1 MCSVATPNVLV
12 IMTDQ
17 QQAMSLGLYGNPDVR
32 TPALERLAADGLL
45 YRHAFTAHPLC
56 VPSRAA
62 FWTGRWPHS
71 TGVRTNEIPLP
82 TSEVDWASLLLDRGY
97 TAGLFGKNH
106 VFRADQLDRSA
117 AVWEAGH
124 GGPVAR
130 GGTLVRSAPLPK
142 NAMPQGWASGDHAP
156 RYGTMTLSEPPEQS
170 TTALLADQCIEF
182 LGARADDRQPFLA
195 WLSIPD
201 PHEPYQASEPYAS
214 MYDPDAIQMPPWRP
228 DEFADKPERQQV
240 FHELFGFAEMPD
252 RRFREVRAMYYGMV
266 RQIDDHVGRVLDAL
280 RAGGL
285 DRDTIVI
292 FTSDHGDY
300 AGEHRLLGKSN
311 AFYDALTRVPMIV
324 SWPGHLPAG
333 MVRDELV
340 SLVDVMPTVLGLLG
354 IEVPAAVQG
363 QAMPGVLPDDHLAAR
378 PARQA
383 VFSEY
388 GAGGPAATLADVAA
402 LSPEARSGSGW
413 PLLRQR
419 EAHGHG
425 KMVRTARW
433 KYVHDVTGE
442 VDELYD
448 LESDPW
454 ELENLAARPEMASV
468 LTEMRQHLLDWLLAT
483 EDAKPVPLYF

>member
-1 MCSVATPNVLV
+1 VATPNVLV

-17 QQAMSLGLYGNPDVR
+17 QKATSLGLYGNPDVR
-32 TPALERLAADGLL
+32 TPALERLASDGVL

-82 TSEVDWASLLLDRGY
+82 ASEIDWATLLLDRGY

-106 VFRADQLDRSA
+106 VFRADQLDRFET
-117 AVWEAGH
+117 VWEAGH

-130 GGTLVRSAPLPK
+130 GGTLVRSAPLQR

-156 RYGTMTLSEPPEQS
+156 RYGTRTMTEPPEQS
-170 TTALLADQCIEF
+170 TTARLADQCIGF
-182 LGARADDRQPFLA
+182 LSARADDRQPFVA

-201 PHEPYQASEPYAS
+201 PHEPYQAAEPYAS
-214 MYDPDAIQMPPWRP
+214 RYDPDAISMPPWRP
-228 DEFADKPERQQV
+228 DEFVDKPERQQV

-252 RRFREVRAMYYGMV
+252 RRFREVRAMYYGMIQ
-266 RQIDDHVGRVLDAL
+266 QIDDHVGRVMDTL
-280 RAGGL
+280 RARGL
-285 DRDTIVI
+285 ADDTIVL

-311 AFYDALTRVPMIV
+311 AFYDCLTRVPLIL

-333 MVRDELV
+333 ETRDELV
-340 SLVDVMPTVLGLLG
+340 SLVDVMPTMLGLLG
-354 IEVPAAVQG
+354 IEVPDAVQG
-363 QAMPGVLPDDHLAAR
+363 QAMPGALADAP

-383 VFSEY
+383 VVSEY
-388 GAGGPAATLADVAA
+388 GAGGPAVTLDDVRQ
-402 LSPEARSGSGW
+402 LPPEARAGNGW

-425 KMVRTARW
+425 KMLRTHRW

-448 LESDPW
+448 LDADPW
-454 ELENLAARPEMASV
+454 ELENLAGRPENLGILA
-468 LTEMRQHLLDWLLAT
+468 EMRQHLLDWTLAT
-483 EDAKPVPLYF
+483 EDARPVPLYF

>member
-1 MCSVATPNVLV
+1 
-12 IMTDQ
+12 
-17 QQAMSLGLYGNPDVR
+17 
-32 TPALERLAADGLL
+32 LAGEGLL

-82 TSEVDWASLLLDRGY
+82 AAEVDWASLLLGRGY
-97 TAGLFGKNH
+97 VAGLFGKNH
-106 VFRADQLDRSA
+106 VFRDDQLDRFDT
-117 AVWEAGH
+117 VWEAGH
-124 GGPVAR
+124 GGPVPR
-130 GGTLVRSAPLPK
+130 GGTLIRATPLRQ
-142 NAMPQGWASGDHAP
+142 NAMPHGWASGDHAP
-156 RYGTMTLSEPPEQS
+156 RYGSRRLTEPPETA
-170 TTALLADQCIEF
+170 TTALLADQCIDF
-182 LGARADDRQPFLA
+182 VRARAQDRQPFLA

-214 MYDPDAIQMPPWRP
+214 LYDPDTIGMPPWCP
-228 DEFADKPERQQV
+228 DEFANKPERQQV

-252 RRFREVRAMYYGMV
+252 RRFREVRAMYYGMI

-285 DRDTIVI
+285 AEDTLVV

-311 AFYDALTRVPMIV
+311 AFYDALTRVPMV
-324 SWPGHLPAG
+324 LSWPGRLPAG
-333 MVRDELV
+333 TVQDGLV

-363 QAMPGVLPDDHLAAR
+363 QAMPGALPDDFSGTR
-378 PARQA
+378 PPRQV

-388 GAGGPAATLADVAA
+388 GAGGPAVTLADVVA
-402 LSPEARSGSGW
+402 LPPEARAGNGW

-425 KMVRTARW
+425 KMVRTTRW

-442 VDELYD
+442 ADELYD
-448 LESDPW
+448 LDADPW
-454 ELENLAARPEMASV
+454 ELENVAARPAMAGV
-468 LTEMRQHLLDWLLAT
+468 LGEMRQHLLDWLLST

>member
-1 MCSVATPNVLV
+1 MADTPNVLV

-17 QQAMSLGLYGNPDVR
+17 QMATSLGLYGNPDVR
-32 TPALERLAADGLL
+32 TPALERLAARGTM
-45 YRHAFTAHPLC
+45 YRHAYTAHPLC

-82 TSEVDWASLLLDRGY
+82 TSEIDWASLLLERGY
-97 TAGLFGKNH
+97 AASLFGKNH
-106 VFRADQLDRSA
+106 VFRADQLERFGT
-117 AVWEAGH
+117 VWEAGH

-130 GGTLVRSAPLPK
+130 GGTLVRNAPLRPD
-142 NAMPQGWASGDHAP
+142 AMPQGWASGQHAA
-156 RYGTMTLSEPPEQS
+156 RYDTRTLDSPPEQS
-170 TTALLADQCIEF
+170 TTALLADQCIQEME
-182 LGARADDRQPFLA
+182 ARAADGRPFLS

-214 MYDPDAIQMPPWRP
+214 LFDPDAITMPPWRP
-228 DEFADKPERQQV
+228 DEMADKPERQQV

-266 RQIDDHVGRVLDAL
+266 RQIDDHVGRVLDT
-280 RAGGL
+280 L
-285 DRDTIVI
+285 DRRGLTENTIVL

-311 AFYDALTRVPMIV
+311 AFYDCLTRVPLLL
-324 SWPGHLPAG
+324 SWPGHVPSG
-333 MVRDELV
+333 TIRDELV
-340 SLVDVMPTVLGLLG
+340 SLVDVMPTMLQLLG

-363 QAMPGVLPDDHLAAR
+363 QAMPGAVPDAP
-378 PARQA
+378 PARRA

-388 GAGGPAATLADVAA
+388 GAGGPAVTLADVAQVPA
-402 LSPEARSGSGW
+402 EQRAGVGW

-433 KYVHDVTGE
+433 KYVTDVTGE
-442 VDELYD
+442 IDELYD
-448 LESDPW
+448 LEADPW
-454 ELENLAARPEMASV
+454 ELENLAGRPDHAPVIAEMQ
-468 LTEMRQHLLDWLLAT
+468 RHLLEWLLET
-483 EDAKPVPLYF
+483 ENSRPVPLYF

>member
-1 MCSVATPNVLV
+1 MSSPNVLI

-17 QQAMSLGLYGNPDVR
+17 QQATSLGLYGNVDVR
-32 TPALERLAADGLL
+32 TPALERLAANGIL
-45 YRHAFTAHPLC
+45 YRQAYTAHPLC

-82 TSEVDWASLLLDRGY
+82 TSEIDWATLLLDRGY
-97 TAGLFGKNH
+97 SAALFGKNH
-106 VFRADQLDRSA
+106 VFRGEQLERFA

-130 GGTLVRSAPLPK
+130 GGTRVRSTPLPK
-142 NAMPQGWASGDHAP
+142 NAMPQGWASGTHAP
-156 RYGTMTLSEPPEQS
+156 RYATATLDNTPDDS
-170 TTALLADQCIEF
+170 TTALLAGQCIDF
-182 LGARADDRQPFLA
+182 LTARADDQRPFLA

-201 PHEPYQASEPYAS
+201 PHEPYQAAEPYAS
-214 MYDPDAIQMPPWRP
+214 MFDPDGITMPPWRD

-240 FHELFGFAEMPD
+240 FHELFGFADLPD
-252 RRFREVRAMYYGMV
+252 RRFREVRAMYYGMI
-266 RQIDDHVGRVLDAL
+266 RQVDDYLGRVLDVLEA
-280 RAGGL
+280 RGL
-285 DRDTIVI
+285 AENTIVV

-311 AFYDALTRVPMIV
+311 AFYDCLTRVPLIL

-333 MVRDELV
+333 EQRDELV
-340 SLVDVMPTVLGLLG
+340 SLADVMPTMLGLLG

-363 QAMPGVLPDDHLAAR
+363 QAMPGTLPHAPEAR
-378 PARQA
+378 RA
-383 VFSEY
+383 VFCEY
-388 GAGGPAATLADVAA
+388 GAGGPSVTLEHVRA
-402 LSPEARSGSGW
+402 LPPEARSGAGW
-413 PLLRQR
+413 PLLRER

-425 KMVRTARW
+425 KMVRTHRW

-448 LESDPW
+448 LEADPW
-454 ELENLAARPEMASV
+454 ELQNLATLPDHAAVVAEMQRILV
-468 LTEMRQHLLDWLLAT
+468 DWLLET
-483 EDAKPVPLYF
+483 EDAQPVPLYF